1 MIQAIIHRLLQQRHF
16 WRYASFSEIA
26 ELYASRTMRLFALR
40 MVAVFTSIYLY
51 QEGYSLVFI
60 GFFFAAFF
68 GYKTLFSWPSALI
81 IARIGPKH
89 GTLISNILAAI
100 SMLFL
105 PFVPEYGVWAIVAWG
120 LVQASSTCLY
130 DLCYLVDFSKVK
142 NVEHA
147 GKEIAFMNILEK
159 IATGVSPV
167 IGGALAFIAG
177 PQIVMVLASVL
188 FLIAALPLL
197 KTVEPTLTH
206 QKIDFK
212 GFPWRTTWR
221 SLVAETAVGYD
232 SFVTGTAWILFI
244 TVVIFAGDGH
254 EVYAKVGALASVALI
269 AALLSSYTFGKLIDR
284 RRGGDL
290 LKAGTILNSFTHAMR
305 VFVTTPVSII
315 FANILNEAATTAYSM
330 AFTRG
335 LFDTADYSGKRI
347 AYLYLIEVVVN
358 LGCAIAALVFAVI
371 LSFTPVD
378 TGFKV
383 FFVVSSVVVL
393 FVGTPR
399 FMLYRK

>member
-1 MIQAIIHRLLQQRHF
+1 MIQAIIHRLLERRHF

-60 GFFFAAFF
+60 TFFFAAFF

-105 PFVPEYGVWAIVAWG
+105 PFVPEYGVWAIAAWG
-120 LVQASSTCLY
+120 FMQASSTCLY

-142 NVEHA
+142 NVDHA

-159 IATGVSPV
+159 IATGISPV
-167 IGGALAFIAG
+167 VGGALAFIAG
-177 PQIVMVLASVL
+177 PQIVMLLASVL

-206 QKIDFK
+206 QKIDFR

-221 SLVAETAVGYD
+221 SLVAETGVGFD
-232 SFVTGTAWILFI
+232 NFVTGTAWILFI
-244 TVVIFAGDGH
+244 AVVIFAGDGH
-254 EVYAKVGALASVALI
+254 EVYAKVGALASVALV
-269 AALLSSYTFGKLIDR
+269 AALVASYTFGKLIDR

-290 LKAGTILNSFTHAMR
+290 LKAGTILNSFIHAMR
-305 VFVTTPVSII
+305 IFVTTPVSII

-347 AYLYLIEVVVN
+347 AYLFLIEVVVN
-358 LGCAIAALVFAVI
+358 LGNAIAALVFAVI
-371 LSFTPVD
+371 LSFAPVD
-378 TGFKV
+378 MGFKI
-383 FFVVSSVVVL
+383 FFVVSSLAVL
-393 FVGTPR
+393 FIGAPR

>member
-1 MIQAIIHRLLQQRHF
+1 
-16 WRYASFSEIA
+16 
-26 ELYASRTMRLFALR
+26 
-40 MVAVFTSIYLY
+40 
-51 QEGYSLVFI
+51 
-60 GFFFAAFF
+60 
-68 GYKTLFSWPSALI
+68 
-81 IARIGPKH
+81 
-89 GTLISNILAAI
+89 
-100 SMLFL
+100 MLFL